1 MSGGSSFPSAQK
13 IAKYTNLSPATVY
26 KQIKLL
32 ETLGWLKKTKDGRK
46 NKYELKEH
54 VYATS
59 TNPNKRPDKVLQMP
73 FGVADWKRNEGYIE
87 EFEHTGEIPD
97 YAPITIQ
104 NATFHVTINNY
115 NDKSQHVEVKLDASV
130 LEDVKNPYYKK
141 WLREKME
148 KQAEQVTLD
157 AVADTPDKTKP

>member
-1 MSGGSSFPSAQK
+1 MVIIDVESLSLLPPGWWWWIDKHLVFGCLSALK
-13 IAKYTNLSPATVY
+13 S
-26 KQIKLL
+26 
-32 ETLGWLKKTKDGRK
+32 LGVFVERRQSYGA
-46 NKYELKEH
+46 
-54 VYATS
+54 ATS